1 MIKFFRRIR
10 KSLIEENNMG
20 NYFKYAIGE
29 ILLVVIGILIAL
41 QINNWNEAR
50 KTRNS
55 EFSYMHSIKN
65 DIQNDKSTID
75 FLIDDTSKRIANY
88 KSFLEQL
95 KDFDTI
101 SDARPL
107 YSLMTSNYGF
117 IDLKLQDHTIET
129 LKNSGNID
137 IISSNSMRQ
146 LIQVYY
152 DTAEIISIHQD
163 IMNTFMVDNKM
174 VDFFNY
180 IACDEGIENNT
191 IVPFDRRAQEN
202 LPEAY
207 AYISE
212 WIGWLVD
219 YRTLLA
225 NIGRKNSDLV
235 ISIEENY
242 PSNH

>member
-1 MIKFFRRIR
+1 MIKLFRRIR

-20 NYFKYAIGE
+20 KYFKYAIGE

-55 EFSYMHSIKN
+55 EVSYLHSIKN
-65 DIQNDKSTID
+65 DLQNDNSTID
-75 FLIDDTSKRIANY
+75 FIIDDTSKRISNY
-88 KSFLEQL
+88 ESFIEQL
-95 KDFDTI
+95 KEFDTI
-101 SDARPL
+101 SDSRPL
-107 YSLMTSNYGF
+107 YSLTTSNYGF

-137 IISSNSMRQ
+137 IISLNSMRE

-163 IMNTFMVDNKM
+163 LMNTYMVDNKL
-174 VDFFNY
+174 VGFFNY
-180 IACDEGIENNT
+180 LACDKGIENNT
-191 IVPFDRRAQEN
+191 IVPFDENAQQN

-219 YRTLLA
+219 YRTLLR
-225 NIGRKNSDLV
+225 NLSRKNNDLV

-242 PSNH
+242 PSNN